1 MEFVIQ
7 GGARIEIPSKEE
19 IAGAVGADIDAR
31 ERQQARAFKWLRLP
45 QTLTGTIASS
55 AITLGVTKGQ
65 VLGPQE
71 GYAWSVMALVV
82 SGLTASSTTPDV
94 VNFYLNDRF
103 NGPPWWQL
111 NGNSFGVTF
120 GKLQRV
126 MMPGDTLALQNSGT
140 IAATGTVTV
149 SGEVLE
155 VPAEQLWKLI

>member
-1 MEFVIQ
+1 MAEFVIQ

-19 IAGAVGADIDAR
+19 IVSTLNAETDAR
-31 ERQQARAFKWLRLP
+31 ERQQAKAFKWMRLP
-45 QTLTGTIASS
+45 QTLTGSIASN
-55 AITLGVTKGQ
+55 AIKLGAAEGQ
-65 VLGPQE
+65 VLGPQQ

-82 SGLTASSTTPDV
+82 SGLTAATSPDI

-103 NGPPWWQL
+103 AGPPWWQL

-126 MMPGDTLALQNSGT
+126 MLPGDTLSLQNSGNL
-140 IAATGTVTV
+140 AATGTITV